1 MLRRRARIREMEEDK
16 TVANKGM
23 TRGKKRKKKRVLSL
37 GQRITSF

>member
-1 MLRRRARIREMEEDK
+1 MLRRRVRIREMEEDK

-23 TRGKKRKKKRVLSL
+23 MWEKNEKKRVLSL

>member
-23 TRGKKRKKKRVLSL
+23 MRGKKRKKRVLSL